1 MSHDA
6 NKWEADVRHAVE
18 THEFGYDP
26 EAWAAMEQMLAGA
39 NGAAGATAGAGP
51 GWISWKVLLPL
62 LLGIAGLLAWWY
74 WPAKQAA
81 PPPPSPM
88 ETPAIPDTP
97 HHAIKPP
104 VEKKSPPLPP
114 AASRPMPEERA
125 PRVQEELLPLPGR
138 EEQFLPLPLRE
149 EKPASRWVVP
159 PSLPA
164 RPPAMLEM
172 PDSLPPELKL
182 LLPKPGKRRR
192 DRKTLFPDV
201 IEKY

>member
-1 MSHDA
+1 MRA
-6 NKWEADVRHAVE
+6 LYTTIIFIFLATLVIRCGAI
-18 THEFGYDP
+18 P
-26 EAWAAMEQMLAGA
+26 ECLYHSDCRIPARCSTGQCTSLSVTPKEPCSVVKTTPTSEGRR
-39 NGAAGATAGAGP
+39 
-51 GWISWKVLLPL
+51 VLLKCFGKDL
-62 LLGIAGLLAWWY
+62 EI
-74 WPAKQAA
+74 
-81 PPPPSPM
+81 
-88 ETPAIPDTP
+88 T
-97 HHAIKPP
+97 
-104 VEKKSPPLPP
+104 VP